1 MHMTDE
7 EIAAELQRR
16 GLEVE
21 YLRELA
27 AALGFAEEE
36 GWTEEVFG
44 AIEVAELHVRRR
56 AALRTLDMGH
66 DRRPPGGEAPGPG
79 E

>member
-1 MHMTDE
+1 MGNLTDR
-7 EIAAELQRR
+7 EIAKELQRR

-27 AALGFAEEE
+27 AALGFADDE

-44 AIEVAELHVRRR
+44 AIEAAGMEVRRR
-56 AALRTLDMGH
+56 AALRTLEMGR
-66 DRRPPGGEAPGPG
+66 DRAPPGSHST
-79 E
+79 